1 MSSYTLSSAG
11 ANLIKQF
18 EGLRLTAYYDQV
30 GVLTIGYGT
39 TNAVLPAGQKITP
52 GMTIT
57 EAQATAL
64 LMLGVNTIFSPGV
77 NKMVSAAINQ
87 NQFDSLVSF
96 AYNLGAGNLA
106 SSTLLRKLNLG
117 DIAGAQA
124 QFLVWNK
131 AGGVVARG
139 LTRRRLAEAANFGP
153 RTSDQLIAQCLGGI
167 DPNVTP

>member
-1 MSSYTLSSAG
+1 MYTLSQAG

-39 TNAVLPAGQKITP
+39 TNKVLPSNQQITP

-64 LMLGVNTIFSPGV
+64 LQLGVNSIFSPSV
-77 NKMVSAAINQ
+77 NKLVTASIAQ

-106 SSTLLRKLNLG
+106 ASTLLRKLNAG
-117 DIAGAQA
+117 DFAGAQQ
-124 QFLVWNK
+124 QFLLWNK

-153 RTSDQLIAQCLGGI
+153 LTSDQLIAQCLGGI